1 MKNNFNTE
9 IKIEIN
15 SQITIGDI
23 NGNIGLTSLLFIL
36 ISFLIVI
43 ILLIKSVK
51 NNKI

>member
-15 SQITIGDI
+15 PQITIGDI

-36 ISFLIVI
+36 ISFLII
-43 ILLIKSVK
+43 IIFLIKSVK